1 MALTHRW
8 AARAAARRE
17 ALGGT
22 RGALFGIVQGG
33 MHGDLRA
40 ESAAAI
46 AALPFDGV
54 ACGGLSVGEP
64 KAEMRAMVA
73 HTAPLLPA
81 DRPRYLM
88 GVGRPDD
95 LIDAV
100 ANGFDL
106 FDCVLPTR
114 AARHG
119 LLYTSEG
126 TLAIKHARYRE
137 DPAPPDALCG
147 CPTCRR
153 HSRAYL
159 RHLFTLGEPTAATL
173 LTVHNLTAILDLMR
187 GIREALASNR
197 FAAWAAE
204 ALPRWSRAVGK
215 DS

>member
-1 MALTHRW
+1 MELTHRW
-8 AARAAARRE
+8 ARRSVE
-17 ALGGT
+17 RRDALGGT

-33 MHGDLRA
+33 MFPGLR
-40 ESAAAI
+40 EQSAAAI
-46 AALPFDGV
+46 AALPFDGI

-64 KAEMRAMVA
+64 KEEMRAMVA
-73 HTAPLLPA
+73 HTGPLLPEG
-81 DRPRYLM
+81 RPRYLM

-95 LIDAV
+95 LLHAV
-100 ANGFDL
+100 AQGFDL

-119 LLYTSEG
+119 LLYTSLG

-137 DPAPPDALCG
+137 DSAPPDPACG

-159 RHLFTLGEPTAATL
+159 RHLTMAGEPSAATL
-173 LTVHNLTAILDLMR
+173 MTVHNLTAILDLMR
-187 GIREALASNR
+187 GIREALDAKR
-197 FAAWAAE
+197 YATWAAE
-204 ALPRWSRAVGK
+204 TLPKWSRSVGK